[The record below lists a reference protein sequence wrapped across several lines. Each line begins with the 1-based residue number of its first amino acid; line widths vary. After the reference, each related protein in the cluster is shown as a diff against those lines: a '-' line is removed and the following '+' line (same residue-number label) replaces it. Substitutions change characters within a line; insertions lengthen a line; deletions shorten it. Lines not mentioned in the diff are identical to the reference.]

1 LLRVAIDGGR
11 IVADPK
17 RRLPGRGAYVHPKVS
32 CVTIPG
38 LARALRRAVNKADL
52 DRIVASVSDM
62 SPSVDNSKARGE
74 PAIVKSPDHDE
85 DRDDPSKNAPGLAG
99 ADTVETQ
106 PRIKAKDDRSEDA
119 RV

>member
-1 LLRVAIDGGR
+1 MAQHELVRVVVAGGR
-11 IVADPK
+11 LVIDRA
-17 RRLPGRGAYVHPKVS
+17 RTLPGRGAYVHPRRA

-38 LARALRRAVNKADL
+38 LARALKRTVKKGDL
-52 DRIVASVSDM
+52 DQIVASISEM
-62 SPSVDNSKARGE
+62 SPADDIPAVKSVDR
-74 PAIVKSPDHDE
+74 DE
-85 DRDDPSKNAPGLAG
+85 GRDDPSKNAPGLAG